1 MFKLFYEKRKG
12 KSGNYFD
19 VIYVDL
25 GYRLMFLC
33 FDRPSIAEIL
43 GKSVAD
49 LYAVEP
55 DTKVEIGT
63 IDGSALEVK

>member
-1 MFKLFYEKRKG
+1 MYKLYYEKRKG

-25 GYRLMFLC
+25 GYRVMFLC

-43 GKSVAD
+43 GRSVAD
-49 LYAVEP
+49 LYSVEP
-55 DTKVEIGT
+55 DTKIEIGE
-63 IDGSALEVK
+63 IDGSAFGAK